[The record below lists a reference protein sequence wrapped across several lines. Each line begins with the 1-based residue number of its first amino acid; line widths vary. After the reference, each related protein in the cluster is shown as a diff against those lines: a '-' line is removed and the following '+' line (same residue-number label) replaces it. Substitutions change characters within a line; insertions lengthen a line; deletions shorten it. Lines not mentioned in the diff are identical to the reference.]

1 MPPGS
6 QLRVFRNRDQ
16 TSKAGMVAGMA
27 EEWRS
32 VESQD
37 LGDQRCVLIHFRH
50 LAASGAAA
58 SSPCQ
63 QVIFP
68 KTGLVVKFWTADL
81 SG

>member
-16 TSKAGMVAGMA
+16 TSKAGTA